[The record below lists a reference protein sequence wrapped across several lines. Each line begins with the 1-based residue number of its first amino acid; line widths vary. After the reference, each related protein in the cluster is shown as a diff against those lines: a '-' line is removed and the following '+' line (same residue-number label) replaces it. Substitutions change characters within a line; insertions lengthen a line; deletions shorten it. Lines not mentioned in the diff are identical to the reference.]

1 MYQGAQWKGQ
11 HVAIT
16 TSITTSIINGVR
28 AIEEQGHREDYR
40 VPLPVPYASER
51 HSGIQNILTA
61 VIKNTLV
68 RLVVRTPPP
77 EDEAAQSGPT
87 TLDRGLVRPCGLGG
101 VGGAEPVDSKFLHA
115 CSPFPLGQV
124 SMLTHTVVSHILHC
138 SCGHLHSRS

>member
-87 TLDRGLVRPCGLGG
+87 TLDRGLVRPCGPGG
-101 VGGAEPVDSKFLHA
+101 SGRAEPTQPGPSGNHENLCLCA
-115 CSPFPLGQV
+115 SGCAPLPPWDF
-124 SMLTHTVVSHILHC
+124 H
-138 SCGHLHSRS
+138 RPWP

>member
-1 MYQGAQWKGQ
+1 MYQGARWNGQ
-11 HVAIT
+11 HVAVT
-16 TSITTSIINGVR
+16 TSITTSTINGVR

-87 TLDRGLVRPCGLGG
+87 TLDRGLVRPCGPG
-101 VGGAEPVDSKFLHA
+101 KI
-115 CSPFPLGQV
+115 
-124 SMLTHTVVSHILHC
+124 TH
-138 SCGHLHSRS
+138 GE

>member
-87 TLDRGLVRPCGLGG
+87 TLDRGLVRPCGPGRPGG
-101 VGGAEPVDSKFLHA
+101 SEPTQPGPMLDRDLVGLD
-115 CSPFPLGQV
+115 
-124 SMLTHTVVSHILHC
+124 
-138 SCGHLHSRS
+138 RSV

>member
-16 TSITTSIINGVR
+16 TSITTSIINRVR

-68 RLVVRTPPP
+68 RLVVPTPPP
-77 EDEAAQSGPT
+77 EDEAPQSGPT
-87 TLDRGLVRPCGLGG
+87 TLDRGLVRPCGPGG
-101 VGGAEPVDSKFLHA
+101 SGGAEPTQPGLT
-115 CSPFPLGQV
+115 LGREN
-124 SMLTHTVVSHILHC
+124 LRF
-138 SCGHLHSRS
+138 CGPGRGFGA